1 MAAPELPRN
10 HHRQVAEEEHHVWRF
25 NPVLSVIFIL
35 GSALLGWTISLI
47 PDISAIRITAGLCSG
62 ILAAIFLLAYA
73 NTGGSRSAI
82 VIRSTAWFALT
93 ASTLVMI
100 VMGIFCSKTE
110 YFFIVSAFIALV
122 FLAVAYSVARSGQ

>member
-1 MAAPELPRN
+1 M
-10 HHRQVAEEEHHVWRF
+10 
-25 NPVLSVIFIL
+25 LSVIFIL

-47 PDISAIRITAGLCSG
+47 PDISVIKITAGLCSG

-93 ASTLVMI
+93 ASTLVTI